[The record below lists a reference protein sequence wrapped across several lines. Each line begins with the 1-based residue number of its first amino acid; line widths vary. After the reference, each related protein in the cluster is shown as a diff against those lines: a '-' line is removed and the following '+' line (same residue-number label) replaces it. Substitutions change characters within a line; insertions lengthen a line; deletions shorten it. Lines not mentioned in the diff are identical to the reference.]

1 MRRAPI
7 AQRGNPG
14 VSPWAYGEEP
24 PPRIVSASEGT
35 YTERLTASLFALCS
49 FGMMQVMDGTVN
61 RHVVYRLLPQTRG
74 NWRLLERVL
83 EGQRQLY
90 NAALQER
97 SDAWRLA
104 GVSITWQDQFK
115 SLTVCRRDLPE
126 MAAVPAAIQRGT
138 LKRVDE
144 AFKGFFRRVKARE
157 ETPGYPRFRGRRRF
171 DSVSVVSGVKLEAGR
186 LRLPGF
192 GWMKVRR
199 RGGNPYPDGVPVSA
213 VLKREAGKWYA
224 AVCHAVAVAEPEDN
238 GNVIGVDMN
247 ARQVALWAE
256 PAPAKAGGRLFH
268 APDTSRLE
276 ARAKR
281 LSRRLSRQKRGS
293 GRRERTRV
301 RLAKTRRHIAGIRR
315 DWRHRT
321 SRTLADAAHTVVIED
336 LRVRNMTR
344 SARGTVEEP
353 GRHVRAKAGLNRVVL
368 DTGWAA
374 LRSMLEYKAGRTV
387 AVNPRNTSRTCHACG
402 HVDAASRRSQAVF
415 HCVACGHADNADANA
430 AREIRRRGLT
440 LLHGEATGLPV
451 RRTVK
456 TQERKAA

>member
-1 MRRAPI
+1 MR
-7 AQRGNPG
+7 
-14 VSPWAYGEEP
+14 
-24 PPRIVSASEGT
+24 
-35 YTERLTASLFALCS
+35 
-49 FGMMQVMDGTVN
+49 VMDGTVN
-61 RHVVYRLLPQTRG
+61 RQAVYRLLPQKRAV
-74 NWRLLERVL
+74 WRRLEQVL

-104 GVSITWQDQFK
+104 GRSITYIDQAK

-126 MAAVPAAIQRGT
+126 MAAVPVTVQRGT

-157 ETPGYPRFRGRRRF
+157 EEPGYPRFRGRRRF

-186 LRLPGF
+186 LRVPGF
-192 GWMKVRR
+192 GWMNVRR

-224 AVCHAVAVAEPEDN
+224 VVCHAVAVAAREDD
-238 GNVIGVDMN
+238 GSVIGVDMN
-247 ARQVALWAE
+247 ARQVAMTG
-256 PAPAKAGGRLFH
+256 PGPGAGARFFH
-268 APDTSRLE
+268 APDTKRLE

-336 LRVRNMTR
+336 LRVKNMTR

-353 GRHVRAKAGLNRVVL
+353 GVNVRAKAGLNRVVL
-368 DTGWAA
+368 DTGRAV

-387 AVNPRNTSRTCHACG
+387 AVNPPQHEPHLPC
-402 HVDAASRRSQAVF
+402 VRSGLQPLAPL
-415 HCVACGHADNADANA
+415 AG
-430 AREIRRRGLT
+430 RLPLRGLW
-440 LLHGEATGLPV
+440 PC
-451 RRTVK
+451 R
-456 TQERKAA
+456 

>member
-1 MRRAPI
+1 MRKASI
-7 AQRGNPG
+7 G
-14 VSPWAYGEEP
+14 AY
-24 PPRIVSASEGT
+24 T
-35 YTERLTASLFALCS
+35 DRLTASLFALCS

-61 RHVVYRLLPQTRG
+61 RQVVYRLLPQTRG

-115 SLTVCRRDLPE
+115 SLTECRRDLPE
-126 MAAVPAAIQRGT
+126 MAAVPVVIQRGT

-157 ETPGYPRFRGRRRF
+157 EAPGYPRFRGRRRF

-192 GWMKVRR
+192 GWMTVRR

-247 ARQVALWAE
+247 ARQVAVSD
-256 PAPAKAGGRLFH
+256 GRLFH
-268 APDTSRLE
+268 APDTKRLE

-374 LRSMLEYKAGRTV
+374 LRSMLEYKAGRLM
-387 AVNPRNTSRTCHACG
+387 AVPPHYTSQTPAFAGAGSAR
-402 HVDAASRRSQAVF
+402 DAGRWT
-415 HCVACGHADNADANA
+415 A
-430 AREIRRRGLT
+430 ARGARRPSSTAWPAAMPTMRT
-440 LLHGEATGLPV
+440 RMLPARSGV
-451 RRTVK
+451 GD
-456 TQERKAA
+456 

>member
-1 MRRAPI
+1 MMYVM
-7 AQRGNPG
+7 N
-14 VSPWAYGEEP
+14 GE
-24 PPRIVSASEGT
+24 
-35 YTERLTASLFALCS
+35 
-49 FGMMQVMDGTVN
+49 TVH
-61 RHVVYRLLPQTRG
+61 RQVVYRLLPQTPG
-74 NWRLLERVL
+74 NWRRLERVL

-104 GVSITWQDQFK
+104 GVSISYIDQAK
-115 SLTVCRRDLPE
+115 SLTVCRRDFPE
-126 MAAVPAAIQRGT
+126 MAAVPVAVQRGT

-144 AFKGFFRRVKARE
+144 AFKGFFRRVKAGGP
-157 ETPGYPRFRGRRRF
+157 PGFPRFRSRRRF
-171 DSVSVVSGVKLEAGR
+171 DSLSIVSGVKLEAGR

-192 GWMKVRR
+192 GWTAIRR

-224 AVCHAVAVAEPEDN
+224 VVCHAVAVAEPEDD
-238 GNVIGVDMN
+238 GSAIGVDMN
-247 ARQVALWAE
+247 ARQVAVTGPGPGAD
-256 PAPAKAGGRLFH
+256 ARFFH
-268 APDTSRLE
+268 APDTKRLE

-281 LSRRLSRQKRGS
+281 LSRRLARQKRGS
-293 GRRERTRV
+293 GRRERTRA
-301 RLAKTRRHIAGIRR
+301 RLAKTRRRIAGKRQ

-321 SRTLADAAHTVVIED
+321 SRALADAAHTVVVED

-353 GRHVRAKAGLNRVVL
+353 GRHVRAKSGLNRVVL

-374 LRSMLEYKAGRTV
+374 LRSMLEYKAGRV
-387 AVNPRNTSRTCHACG
+387 IAVPPHYTSQTCAGCG
-402 HVDAASRRSQAVF
+402 AVDSRSRRSQAVF

-440 LLHGEATGLPV
+440 LLHGEAAGLPG